1 MESRDRQPTTS
12 GERETKAETEEE
24 EGDKADTREA
34 ETKGGEEAVS
44 WWLFGSVGVDLHV
57 GDHYVIVGRIPVIV
71 LVLLGLSII
80 GGAMWLVVR
89 IVRSLSAWRLAP

>member
-12 GERETKAETEEE
+12 GARETKVDTEEDGHTANE
-24 EGDKADTREA
+24 CEA

-57 GDHYVIVGRIPVIV
+57 RDHYVIVGRIPVIV
-71 LVLLGLSII
+71 LVLLALSVI
-80 GGAMWLVVR
+80 GAAMWLVVR

>member
-12 GERETKAETEEE
+12 GARETKVDTKE
-24 EGDKADTREA
+24 EGVKADTREA

-71 LVLLGLSII
+71 LVLLALSVI
-80 GGAMWLVVR
+80 GAAMWLVVR

>member
-12 GERETKAETEEE
+12 GTRETKVDTEEE
-24 EGDKADTREA
+24 GHTANEREA

-71 LVLLGLSII
+71 LVLLALSVIV
-80 GGAMWLVVR
+80 GAMWLVVR

>member
-1 MESRDRQPTTS
+1 VESRDRQPTTS
-12 GERETKAETEEE
+12 GARETKVDIKE

-71 LVLLGLSII
+71 LVLLALSVI
-80 GGAMWLVVR
+80 GAAMWLVVR
-89 IVRSLSAWRLAP
+89 IVSSLSAWRLAP

>member
-12 GERETKAETEEE
+12 GARETKVDTEE
-24 EGDKADTREA
+24 EGDQADKPEA

-71 LVLLGLSII
+71 LVLLALSVI
-80 GGAMWLVVR
+80 GAAMWLVVR
-89 IVRSLSAWRLAP
+89 IVSSLSAWRLAP